1 MKRSPSPQN
10 FIIPWTRVCVQF
22 LGAGAA
28 VGGGQVAGP
37 GKGRSSLPGCGLA
50 AGAAGWSSVGAWRGQ
65 QPRRPAALS
74 CLCRGRLPEA
84 TVLRI
89 SYSGGRLRV
98 AARGPP
104 APAVSSPSQLSGRL
118 RSEADCVSVR
128 ARALRPRQARRAEG
142 LEGVGKK
149 EAPGCRPEPRNG
161 GGWMERVAGE
171 TAKAE
176 PKAGGD
182 WLPRFCGIA

>member
-1 MKRSPSPQN
+1 MSNSSGPGPRWAEDRWPAPGRGGAVFQGVASRLARRGGAVWGRGVDSSPGGQRRSP
-10 FIIPWTRVCVQF
+10 
-22 LGAGAA
+22 
-28 VGGGQVAGP
+28 
-37 GKGRSSLPGCGLA
+37 
-50 AGAAGWSSVGAWRGQ
+50 
-65 QPRRPAALS
+65 